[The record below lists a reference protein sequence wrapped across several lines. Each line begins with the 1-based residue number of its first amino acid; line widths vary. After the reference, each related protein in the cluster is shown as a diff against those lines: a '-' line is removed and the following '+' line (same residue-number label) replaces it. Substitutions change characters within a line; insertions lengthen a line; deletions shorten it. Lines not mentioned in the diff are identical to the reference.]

1 MATLS
6 RMNNRTA
13 SPLTSPR
20 RRRLNRRLGA
30 CLPIAVA
37 ACVAGCGGSNTGS
50 SNTASSAASG
60 SGASTS
66 SVLISEM
73 LDSFFPASG
82 AQFVGGQQF
91 SNFENDLESA
101 AQDRCMQE
109 RGWKVAMPNTT
120 RANIE
125 AESHVFE
132 DNAIWP
138 NLGWIRAHGL
148 FVAPG
153 EGGSQVGLMVNAT
166 SRAERADYGRCIAS
180 AEAPMQA
187 FVNTIRPLSGTWVNT
202 VTQLQ
207 QSPSLAGDRS
217 HFSSCLTKHGVS
229 TRGARSLNS
238 FLAYWVQSAISAQP
252 RGADRLAFEHRWVK
266 IFVGC
271 ATPLITSEQ
280 DLEEKSRKAF
290 MQAHYQELTAAGN
303 QALRGFAKLE
313 RMSGVSSS
321 VVAPKS

>member
-1 MATLS
+1 
-6 RMNNRTA
+6 
-13 SPLTSPR
+13 
-20 RRRLNRRLGA
+20 
-30 CLPIAVA
+30 
-37 ACVAGCGGSNTGS
+37 
-50 SNTASSAASG
+50 
-60 SGASTS
+60 
-66 SVLISEM
+66 VLISEM
-73 LDSFFPASG
+73 LESFFPASG

-153 EGGSQVGLMVNAT
+153 GGGSQVGLMVNAT

-180 AEAPMQA
+180 SQASMQA
-187 FVNTIRPLSGTWVNT
+187 FVNTIRPLSGTWINT
-202 VTQLQ
+202 VQQLQ
-207 QSPSLAGDRS
+207 DSPSLAGDKTRLS
-217 HFSSCLTKHGVS
+217 GCLTQNGAS

-238 FLAYWVQSAISAQP
+238 FLAYWVPPAISAQP

-266 IFVGC
+266 IFVRC
-271 ATPLITSEQ
+271 ATPLITAEQ
-280 DLEEKSRKAF
+280 RLEEKSRRAF
-290 MQAHYQELTAAGN
+290 MQAHYQQLTAAGN
-303 QALRGFAKLE
+303 QALRGLAKLE
-313 RMSGVSSS
+313 RISGVSSS
-321 VVAPKS
+321 VVARKT